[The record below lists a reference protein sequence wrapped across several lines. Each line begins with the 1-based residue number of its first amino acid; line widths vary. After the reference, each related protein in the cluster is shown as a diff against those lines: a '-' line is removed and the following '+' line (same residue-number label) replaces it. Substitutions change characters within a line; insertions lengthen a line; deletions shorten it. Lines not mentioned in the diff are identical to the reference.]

1 MGHFREAWTGNL
13 FAKIGGSSGIVFLKV
28 LFWSE
33 RYVSP
38 TVSLDCVLSPA
49 IGDQK
54 VAEMISWGP
63 PVTE

>member
-1 MGHFREAWTGNL
+1 MGNFREAWTGNL

-33 RYVSP
+33 LYVRSP

-49 IGDQK
+49 RGDQK
-54 VAEMISWGP
+54 VAEMISW
-63 PVTE
+63 VLQ